1 MAPIK
6 TCVLGVG
13 LSGLTFHVPFLL
25 ALPELF
31 ILHSVLERNPR
42 TPGGRVRERFGVTI
56 KIHRTFEDVIRAFG
70 GGGARRGRGRAS
82 PFQEEILMG
91 ENIEVQNNISFLDA
105 AKGGTK
111 DINITPLVQCK
122 TCDGNGL
129 KKGQSRST

>member
-13 LSGLTFHVPFLL
+13 LSCLTFHVPFLL

-56 KIHRTFEDVIRAFG
+56 KIHRTFEDVISDKEIELIVVGTPNATHYDFVKASLNAG
-70 GGGARRGRGRAS
+70 KHGMHLHMSICGFRGS
-82 PFQEEILMG
+82 
-91 ENIEVQNNISFLDA
+91 
-105 AKGGTK
+105 T
-111 DINITPLVQCK
+111 LVHYSSC
-122 TCDGNGL
+122 
-129 KKGQSRST
+129 